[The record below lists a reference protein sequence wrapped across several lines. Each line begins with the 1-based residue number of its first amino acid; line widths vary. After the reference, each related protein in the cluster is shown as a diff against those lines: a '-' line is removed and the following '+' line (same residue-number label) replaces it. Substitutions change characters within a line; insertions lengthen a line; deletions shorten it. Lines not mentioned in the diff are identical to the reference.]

1 MKSRTAMLLL
11 AISGLALSAEFT
23 AASASRMD
31 GKCCRSSDGG
41 RSYRYQMATKRAAIP
56 HTCGAYT
63 AACFRNSSTQGDRLQ
78 K

>member
-1 MKSRTAMLLL
+1 MKTRTATLLL
-11 AISGLALSAEFT
+11 AIFGFALSAEFT

-41 RSYRYQMATKRAAIP
+41 RSYRYQVAKNRTAIP
-56 HTCGAYT
+56 H
-63 AACFRNSSTQGDRLQ
+63 RNSSPQWDRLQ

>member
-1 MKSRTAMLLL
+1 MKTRTAILLL
-11 AISGLALSAEFT
+11 AIFGVALSAEFT

-41 RSYRYQMATKRAAIP
+41 RSYRYQVAKNRAAIP
-56 HTCGAYT
+56 HPCSAYA
-63 AACFRNSSTQGDRLQ
+63 AACSRNSSTQADGFQ